1 MLYTPLLKA
10 AITDKQIS
18 LKEYEILNCVDN
30 NFFPT
35 KNSYALYHER
45 K

>member
-30 NFFPT
+30 NFFRT
-35 KNSYALYHER
+35 KNSYALYHES